1 MSARAPRRTFASP
14 MVVTVVASASLGAC
28 YVVAK
33 NPTPAPTITVDE
45 GANNSSGSGAATTTP
60 MVGPIATNPP
70 MPGTTTVPP
79 PPPPQPG
86 IPRPVTTV
94 VVANPVVPPPATPSS
109 RPMADR
115 DYAWSVYKRPD
126 GNCFVSI
133 DVKCPTGKPGMP
145 MPTCNPPPPMA
156 TTCPIDMA
164 VAQTVTIMQYKG
176 TNTCVIPAPAV
187 SCPPKTMC
195 NPPAPKAVACPL

>member
-14 MVVTVVASASLGAC
+14 MVVTVVASAALGAC
-28 YVVAK
+28 IVVAK
-33 NPTPAPTITVDE
+33 NPTPPPKITVDD
-45 GANNSSGSGAATTTP
+45 GANTGSSSNAGSAAP
-60 MVGPIATNPP
+60 QGRPAVTNTP
-70 MPGTTTVPP
+70 MPGPAVPP
-79 PPPPQPG
+79 PP
-86 IPRPVTTV
+86 
-94 VVANPVVPPPATPSS
+94 VVAPPPVPTPVVPPSSGPSS

-115 DYAWSVYKRPD
+115 DYTWSVYKRPD

-145 MPTCNPPPPMA
+145 VPTCNPPPPMA
-156 TTCPIDMA
+156 ITCPTEMA

-187 SCPPKTMC
+187 TCPPKTMC
-195 NPPAPKAVACPL
+195 NPPAPKAVPCPK